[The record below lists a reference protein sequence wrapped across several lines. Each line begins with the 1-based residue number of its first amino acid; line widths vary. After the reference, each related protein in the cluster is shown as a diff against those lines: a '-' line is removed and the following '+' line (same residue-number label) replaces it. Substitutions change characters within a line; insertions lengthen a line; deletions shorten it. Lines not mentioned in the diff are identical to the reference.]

1 MNEELK
7 KCPFCGFHAELTF
20 SGSQYGNWRGFILV
34 KCKRCGAAAKGIF
47 YYGEPIEYPLEE
59 TVGGKDA
66 IRYWNTRVNET

>member
-34 KCKRCGAAAKGIF
+34 KCKRCGATAKGIF
-47 YYGEPIEYPLEE
+47 YQGEPISIPFEE
-59 TVGGKDA
+59 TKGGEDA
-66 IRYWNTRVNET
+66 IRYWNTRIEEK